1 MSDLW
6 RRCLQRLE
14 GELGE
19 QVLHTW
25 LQPLQARED
34 GSALRLFAPNTYAL
48 DRVRGEYL
56 PS

>member
-14 GELGE
+14 GELSE

-25 LQPLQARED
+25 LHPLQARED
-34 GSALRLFAPNTYAL
+34 GDALRLLAPNTY
-48 DRVRGEYL
+48 
-56 PS
+56 